1 MNTPSSRKLVI
12 FDLDGTLVDTL
23 EPTFHCFAEAV
34 YPVIGFRPTKE
45 QVEERFG
52 PADHEIVSEW
62 VGPEHA
68 EAAVKRL
75 YDCYATQFAERG
87 PFPGV
92 HELLQGLKNAGHA
105 LALFTGRGRPSADQI
120 LRSMDLEK
128 FFDATVTGE
137 EVPQSKPAPD
147 GLLKILKDLDIPAQ
161 DSVFIGDS
169 PLDLGSAEAAGV
181 EFVFFAPSEASSHR
195 VPALRLTTHL
205 ADRLEE
211 LGFGLRSIS

>member
-1 MNTPSSRKLVI
+1 MSSPEVKKLVI

-34 YPVIGFRPTKE
+34 APVIGFRPTKE

-75 YDCYATQFAERG
+75 YACYATQFAARG

-92 HELLQGLKNAGHA
+92 VELLEGLQSAGHA

-120 LRSMDLEK
+120 LRSMNLDR
-128 FFDATVTGE
+128 FFDTTVTGE
-137 EVPQSKPAPD
+137 EVPESKPSPD
-147 GLLKILKDLDIPAQ
+147 GLLKILKELDLLAANTIF
-161 DSVFIGDS
+161 VGDS
-169 PLDLGSAEAAGV
+169 PLDMRSAEGAGV
-181 EFVFFAPSEASSHR
+181 DFIFFAPSEASTHR
-195 VPALRLTTHL
+195 VPALRTASHLTASL
-205 ADRLEE
+205 AER
-211 LGFGLRSIS
+211 GFNTRIP